1 MINSGPKR
9 FIECLLPVTSCNL
22 KCEYCY
28 IIQESRRTNIVPKLK
43 YSPEHICK
51 ALSKERLGGICY
63 ISICGAGETLLPDYV
78 INIVHGLLKEG
89 HYVNVT
95 TNGTLQR
102 RFLELLNFDKSLLK
116 HLHIAFSFH
125 YLELK
130 NKGLIDVF
138 FDNVNLVKN
147 AGCSFLVQF
156 NLYDGY
162 LPYLD
167 EIKNICI
174 ERTGALPQVAATRDE
189 SSRPIKLHTN
199 LSREDYQK
207 TAKDFESPLFD
218 FTMKNFNV
226 KRKEFCYAGD
236 WSFLLNLETGVMSKC
251 YANTERGQNIFENLN
266 EPIRFEAIG
275 NNCKNDF
282 CVNSSHFLS
291 LGVIPSLLTPT
302 YESLRNRR
310 NANWYSKDM
319 TNFLSKKLIDNN
331 SEYSKEGKKRI
342 NHLYKPSLIK
352 KIINQSKRLA
362 FFIIRTIVF
371 FIKYYRI
378 SSRFCYFVTQFDH
391 SNIGDAAIA
400 LSQLEIVSKLR
411 HKAVELNVRTF
422 NKYEWFIKRFLNSPN
437 RYFLLQG
444 GGNMG
449 NIWLREENQR
459 RKVLA
464 SLDNAKMIIFPQTIF
479 YDHKINDHSEIESI
493 QFYNN
498 ERITLFVREKYSLE
512 LAKKLYP
519 RANIKLVPDTVLISH
534 DYVETNDC
542 NRDGVLFVMRNDCE
556 KITDSELIKQIEN
569 KLKEDG
575 ETVNWTDMHFTGVIT
590 KKDRKEIVVNKIREF
605 QSHKLVITDRL
616 HGMIFA
622 AITGTPCIVL
632 ENANYKIK
640 GSFEWINDSGKIFLV
655 KDHSDLKQKL
665 ALISDN
671 KTNFNDID
679 LTKFIESFRF

>member
-28 IIQESRRTNIVPKLK
+28 IIQESRRTNLVPKLK

-51 ALSKERLGGICY
+51 ALSKERLGGTCY
-63 ISICGAGETLLPDYV
+63 ISICGAGETLIPDYV
-78 INIVHGLLKEG
+78 IDIVHGLLKEG
-89 HYVNVT
+89 HYINIT

-102 RFLELLNFDKSLLK
+102 RFLELLNFDKLLLK

-138 FDNVNLVKN
+138 FDNVNLVKK

-167 EIKNICI
+167 EIRNICI
-174 ERTGALPQVAATRDE
+174 ERIGALPQVAATRDE

-207 TAKDFESPLFD
+207 AVAVFESPLFD

-251 YANTERGQNIFENLN
+251 YANTERSQNIFENLD

-291 LGVIPSLLTPT
+291 LGVIPSLLSPT
-302 YESLRNRR
+302 YQSLRNRQH
-310 NANWYSKDM
+310 AKWYSKDM

-331 SEYSKEGKKRI
+331 TEYSKEDKKRI
-342 NHLYKPSLIK
+342 NKLYKPSFIK
-352 KIINQSKRLA
+352 KIKNQLKRYFSLM
-362 FFIIRTIVF
+362 IRTIIF
-371 FIKYYRI
+371 FVKYYRV

-400 LSQLEIVSKLR
+400 LSQLEIVSKLK
-411 HKAVELNVRTF
+411 HKAVELNVGTF

-449 NIWLREENQR
+449 NIWLREEKQR
-459 RKVLA
+459 RRVLNC
-464 SLDNAKMIIFPQTIF
+464 LDKAKMIIFPQTIF
-479 YDHKINDHSEIESI
+479 YDSKIDECSELGSI

-512 LAKKLYP
+512 LASKLYP

-534 DYVETNDC
+534 DYIEKNDC
-542 NRDGVLFVMRNDCE
+542 DRDGVLFVMRNDCE
-556 KITDSELIKQIEN
+556 KITGSELVKQIEN
-569 KLKEDG
+569 DLKKDG
-575 ETVNWTDMHFTGVIT
+575 ETINWTDMHFTGVIS
-590 KKDRKEIVVNKIREF
+590 KKERKEVVINKIREF

-622 AITGTPCIVL
+622 VITGTPCIVL
-632 ENANYKIK
+632 ENANYKIR
-640 GSFEWINDSGKIFLV
+640 GSFEWVNDSRNIFLV
-655 KDHSDLKQKL
+655 RDYSDFKQILSLCVNTKL
-665 ALISDN
+665 NINGVDF
-671 KTNFNDID
+671 TR
-679 LTKFIESFRF
+679 FIESFKF